1 MKKHFLALA
10 LFTAASLFAGT
21 YERIEDKNNLKILT
35 PALAERKTAKI
46 RLANGLQAYLISDPG
61 IHESAAALAV
71 EAGSWQDPKEYP
83 GMAHF
88 LEHMLFMGTG
98 AYPKE
103 NEYMKY
109 INDNGG
115 QPNAYTAPDRTVY
128 IFSINNDAYKGALDR
143 FSHFFV
149 DPLFNPSSIGRELHA
164 VDQEHAKNI
173 ENDNWRTYM
182 ILKETG
188 NPDHPNAAFS
198 TGNAATLSGI
208 PQEALKKWYKEHYS
222 SNRMHLVTIS
232 PLPIEEMI
240 QLTVDKFSAVPNRHL
255 PPAVYPDEML
265 SAKQK
270 GHFVYIKPVKD
281 LKSVTLLWQLPKK
294 IALDTETNT
303 PLLIAYALGSG
314 TENGLLEQLKR
325 EKIAEDVTVTTDR
338 FSKDTLLFSIDISL
352 TEAGAK
358 QIDTAIERT
367 FQAINRLKETGIP
380 RYIFDEKRK
389 MAKIGYEYQ
398 SRCDAYSF
406 VSNAVAAMIY
416 EKLETFP
423 LKSTLPIRY
432 DANLIRTLLDTLS
445 PESGIFTVSADPK
458 LTGVLPTIQEKWMNA
473 AYTIKDIPAPH
484 LTAWTSAKPHANIDI
499 PSANPFLPESLAL
512 VGAADTLPE
521 SSSLAEPSLLV
532 SEEFGKMYFKQD
544 QTYRVPETT
553 ATLSLLTPQQDGS
566 AKARAFF
573 DLYTR
578 ALSEKLN
585 SPLFLANQAGIDV
598 NFSQNKFNFTLYVSG
613 YSEKIPLC
621 LKTIF
626 QSLQAVSPTAAEFD
640 IYKQSLLST
649 YDNASKELPVRQSV
663 QLLNS
668 MIYTNTPTPL
678 AKHQALKSISYE
690 DFLRFTREIF
700 KTMYVESLIYGNLTS
715 AEATNIWGDLKTT
728 LSATP
733 FHPSKHHKLG
743 VLSPT
748 DKLGPYMVLQNTERQ
763 GNSTVLMLHEGPFTM
778 EKRSV
783 QQILSSALKDDFF
796 TTLRTKQ
803 QTGYI
808 ANAWDVEIDRQLL
821 QFFAVQSNTHQPS
834 ELLARFELFIE
845 DFSRHI
851 HKKIPEERFETLK
864 ASLIKELEMPPE
876 TLSLDASKFYALA
889 FDYEADFDWI
899 NKRIETTKKLSYA
912 DFIEISKTFL
922 SRSNLKRLA
931 VLMEGVLPE
940 QNHFRYE
947 AIQQDAIRDVGPY
960 ISYK

>member
-1 MKKHFLALA
+1 MKKLLFLAI
-10 LFTAASLFAGT
+10 FTATSLFSAS
-21 YERIEDKNNLKILT
+21 YERIEDKNTLKVLT

-46 RLANGLQAYLISDPG
+46 RLSNGLEAYLISDPG

-88 LEHMLFMGTG
+88 LEHMLFMGTA

-103 NEYMKY
+103 NEYMQY

-128 IFSINNDAYKGALDR
+128 TFSINNDAYKGALDR

-173 ENDNWRTYM
+173 ENDNWRSYM

-232 PLPIEEMI
+232 PLPLEEMI
-240 QLTVDKFSAVPNRHL
+240 QLTVDKFSAIPNHHL
-255 PPAVYPDEML
+255 APVTYPDDML

-270 GHFVYIKPVKD
+270 GHFIYIKPVKD
-281 LKSVTLLWQLPKK
+281 LKSVCMLWHLPKK
-294 IALDTETNT
+294 IALDMETDS
-303 PLLIAYALGSG
+303 PSLISYALANG

-325 EKIAEDVTVTTDR
+325 EKLAEDVAVSRDR
-338 FSKDTLLFSIDISL
+338 FSKESLLFMIEISL

-358 QIDTAIERT
+358 QIDTIIQRT

-380 RYIFDEKRK
+380 RYIFDEKHK

-406 VSNAVAAMIY
+406 VSNQVADMIY
-416 EKLETFP
+416 ENLETFP
-423 LKSTLPIRY
+423 LKSTQLTGY
-432 DANLIRTLLDTLS
+432 DPKLIRAMLDTLT
-445 PESGIFTVSADPK
+445 PESCVFAVSVDPK

-473 AYTIKDIPAPH
+473 AYTIKDIPASH
-484 LTAWTSAKPHANIDI
+484 LTAWASAKPHANIDI
-499 PSANPFLPESLAL
+499 PLANPFLPQSLAL
-512 VGAADTLPE
+512 IPAPEALPNQ
-521 SSSLAEPSLLV
+521 PSLIA
-532 SEEFGKMYFKQD
+532 SEEFGKMYFVQD
-544 QTYRVPETT
+544 QKYLVPETT
-553 ATLSLLTPQQDGS
+553 ALISLLTPQQDGS

-573 DLYTR
+573 DLYAR

-585 SPLFLANQAGIDV
+585 SPLFYANQAGLTV
-598 NFSQNKFNFTLYVSG
+598 NFSQNKFNFGISVSG
-613 YSEKIPLC
+613 YSEKIQLF

-626 QSLQAVSPTAAEFD
+626 QSLQDVSPTASEFD
-640 IYKQSLLST
+640 IYKQSLLSS
-649 YDNASKELPVRQSV
+649 YDNGSKELPVRQSV
-663 QLLNS
+663 QLINS
-668 MIYTNTPTPL
+668 MIYTNTPTPH
-678 AKHQALKSISYE
+678 AKHQALKNISYE

-700 KTMYVESLIYGNLTS
+700 KTTYIESLIYGNITS
-715 AEATNIWGDLKTT
+715 AEAANIWGDLKTT
-728 LSATP
+728 LSAAP

-743 VLSPT
+743 VLSPA
-748 DKLGPYMVLQNTERQ
+748 DKLGPYMVLQTTERQ

-778 EKRSV
+778 EKRAA
-783 QQILSSALKDDFF
+783 QQLLSSVLKDDFF

-808 ANAWDVEIDRQLL
+808 ASAWDVEIDRQLL

-834 ELLARFELFIE
+834 ELLARFELFME

-851 HKKIPEERFETLK
+851 NKKIPEERFETLK

-876 TLSLDASKFYALA
+876 TIYGKASELYVLA
-889 FDYEADFDWI
+889 FDYDADFEWLQ
-899 NKRIETTKKLSYA
+899 KRIDSVKKLSYA
-912 DFIEISKTFL
+912 DFIATSKTFL

-940 QNHFRYE
+940 ENQFRYE
-947 AIQQDAIRDVGPY
+947 PIQQDNIRNVGPY